1 MILSFSRS
9 WATIAGGFFFMVLIL
24 WGSSAASAETQNE
37 LRTPVPIN
45 CAEAIIEPFWTEG
58 VSGFPK
64 WTVQDGSAYGLD
76 IYQHWFAVDFEWASK
91 PAEGP
96 ALRMWRDFNVDCS
109 RYNRLILR
117 MAGPADSIM
126 HIRVETDKGG
136 REISSDPFA
145 GDEIEIFL
153 DLEGAGVIR
162 RITLELEARQE
173 GPAAGWLRWIG
184 LQHTERLDDYFARW
198 DMTGV
203 KWENQ
208 LEDPAYEPKFEPLY
222 GIFLTPEELAAK
234 RKEHEQAMAETGE
247 SRYSQLAE
255 AAKSYDFKRGI
266 KEFARSGGSN
276 NNEGRMRDADQYP
289 MPGSPRIAE
298 AAVVVRDAEALR
310 AAARYAL
317 CLAACEYWDDGFMAY
332 LTGSDWDNRAFRRS
346 YITEDVAYVFD
357 VAGEVLSDNGRLYL
371 LRRMAEEGVGR
382 INFVLW
388 RHDYVYRC
396 NQLGFFNTGR
406 MAAYLVME
414 RQWPRVIPYTDIAYD
429 DIVKNF
435 DTVIQPDGG
444 YLETPSYF
452 GATAN
457 RNLRTIEWYARAR
470 GKDAGALV
478 PEPLLRTDA
487 YAAAVMSTTD
497 LDIIPYGDS
506 NQNMDTDTL
515 EWMHA
520 MMPGSYWTTLYN
532 KHRLR
537 KGEPPLEVAGPPL
550 PAFISLPDTG
560 LMASVRQLGG
570 APVKIFLMGFCVGA
584 DHTHEDKG
592 SFVLEFAGQSFATDL
607 GICDYGDPMSNVYK
621 QAQRH
626 NMLAPYG
633 TPDRPRPLRPLPV
646 DVGPA
651 GEGDETRFYARID
664 ATPGWGDFYK
674 QWVREWDSPTPDT
687 LVIRDEYELGRGDGV
702 EFYWQ
707 TLLPC
712 RLDGRTA
719 TIIGDKGIVT
729 VTAPEGTSVRLEELP
744 LHGGAT
750 QQRLTIRKEGVSGT
764 LEVRVK
770 LTPKVD

>member
-1 MILSFSRS
+1 LDG
-9 WATIAGGFFFMVLIL
+9 IAMAG
-24 WGSSAASAETQNE
+24 AESQE
-37 LRTPVPIN
+37 KLRTPVPLN
-45 CAEAIIEPFWTEG
+45 CAEAIIEPFWSEG

-64 WTVQDGSAYGLD
+64 WTVEDGSAYGL
-76 IYQHWFAVDFEWASK
+76 YVHQHWFTVDFEWASK
-91 PAEGP
+91 PSEGP

-117 MAGPADSIM
+117 MAGPKDSIM
-126 HIRVETDKGG
+126 HIRVDTDEGVRET
-136 REISSDPFA
+136 SSEPFA

-153 DLEGAGVIR
+153 DLDGAAVIR
-162 RITLELEARQE
+162 RITLELDARQE
-173 GPAAGWLRWIG
+173 GSAVGWLRWIG

-203 KWENQ
+203 SWENQ
-208 LEDPAYEPKFEPLY
+208 LKDPAYEPEFAPLY

-234 RKEHEQAMAETGE
+234 REEHERAMAENGE

-276 NNEGRMRDADQYP
+276 NNEGRMRDIEQYN

-298 AAVVVRDAEALR
+298 AALVVRDAEALR

-317 CLAACEYWDDGFMAY
+317 CLAACRYWDDGFMAY
-332 LTGSDWDNRAFRRS
+332 FTGSDWDNRAFRRS
-346 YITEDVAYVFD
+346 YITEDIAYIVD
-357 VAGEVLSDNGRLYL
+357 VAGEVLSENGRLYL

-414 RQWPRVIPYTDIAYD
+414 RQWPRVMPYTDIAYE
-429 DIVKNF
+429 DIVKNL

-457 RNLRTIEWYARAR
+457 RNLQTIEWYARAR
-470 GKDAGALV
+470 GKDAQKLV
-478 PEPLLRTDA
+478 PEPLLRTDS
-487 YAAAVMSTTD
+487 YAAVITSTTER
-497 LDIIPYGDS
+497 DIIPYGDS

-520 MMPGSYWTTLYN
+520 IMPGSYWTTLYN
-532 KHRLR
+532 KHRAR
-537 KGEPPLEVAGPPL
+537 KGEVPLRVAGPRL

-560 LMASVRQLGG
+560 LMASVRESRGE
-570 APVKIFLMGFCVGA
+570 PVKLFLMGFCVGA

-607 GICDYGDPMSNVYK
+607 GICSYGDPIHHVYK

-633 TPDRPRPLRPLPV
+633 TPDRPHPRRPLPL
-646 DVGPA
+646 DVGPT
-651 GEGDETRFYARID
+651 GEGDETRFHACID

-674 QWVREWDSPTPDT
+674 KWVREWDSPTPDT
-687 LVIRDEYELGRGDGV
+687 LIIRDEYKLGRGDGV

-712 RLDGRTA
+712 RLDGRTV
-719 TIIGDKGIVT
+719 TITGDKGIVT
-729 VTAPEGTSVRLEELP
+729 VIAPEGTSVRLEELA

-750 QQRLTIRKEGVSGT
+750 QQRIAIRKEGKSGT

-770 LTPKVD
+770 LMAKAD